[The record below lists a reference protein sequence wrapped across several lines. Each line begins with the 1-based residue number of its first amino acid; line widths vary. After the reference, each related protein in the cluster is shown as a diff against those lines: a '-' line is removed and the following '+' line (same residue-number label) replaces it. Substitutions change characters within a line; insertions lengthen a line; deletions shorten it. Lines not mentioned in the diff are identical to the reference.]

1 MQEVAEPMF
10 DLKVGIEE
18 LRRSRTLKYILATML
33 SVGNFLNGSEVY
45 VTVHH
50 DSLFYIM
57 PQKNVC
63 HFYFLNNFVKHWP
76 ILIVFGTRYQEET

>member
-33 SVGNFLNGSEVY
+33 SVGNFLNGSEVTCLH
-45 VTVHH
+45 TVVYC
-50 DSLFYIM
+50 L
-57 PQKNVC
+57 VC
-63 HFYFLNNFVKHWP
+63 CCN
-76 ILIVFGTRYQEET
+76 TR